1 MSLGLTAATAADT
14 GIYWK
19 VFGSSMHSL
28 PLDLAQQTT
37 IISNEEVNM
46 KIVKFPEESGLKS
59 ASKTIKVEAKEQ
71 YKVDFLPCY

>member
-1 MSLGLTAATAADT
+1 MSLGLTAATAADA

-37 IISNEEVNM
+37 IISNEEMNDM

-59 ASKTIKVEAKEQ
+59 ASKTIKVEVKEQ
-71 YKVDFLPCY
+71 